1 MNWLLVGVILAPII
15 HWRIRRTKF
24 RGVRTIIA
32 GLAFTPGLCAT
43 ALGIWIAISVDSSV
57 TRWSLVYYLRGE
69 GAPRCLAA
77 ISGITAIYLG
87 ACLLLECFPRRTI
100 CDSGDGAVRIVR
112 AWRSLVAVQLV
123 LMAVTAYLYSYSTLG
138 DAVTSGNLA
147 LAEKRLN
154 WNLEGLGPNDGL
166 IVKVGSLG
174 LHRYPLLRMVVR
186 NRDSD
191 MRELLLKHGAEWKP
205 TEYDEFLRQVWGD

>member
-1 MNWLLVGVILAPII
+1 M
-15 HWRIRRTKF
+15 
-24 RGVRTIIA
+24 
-32 GLAFTPGLCAT
+32 
-43 ALGIWIAISVDSSV
+43 
-57 TRWSLVYYLRGE
+57 
-69 GAPRCLAA
+69 
-77 ISGITAIYLG
+77 
-87 ACLLLECFPRRTI
+87 
-100 CDSGDGAVRIVR
+100 
-112 AWRSLVAVQLV
+112 V

-191 MRELLLKHGAEWKP
+191 MRELLLKHGRLLFSASFIFP
-205 TEYDEFLRQVWGD
+205 LRFMYTLLDE